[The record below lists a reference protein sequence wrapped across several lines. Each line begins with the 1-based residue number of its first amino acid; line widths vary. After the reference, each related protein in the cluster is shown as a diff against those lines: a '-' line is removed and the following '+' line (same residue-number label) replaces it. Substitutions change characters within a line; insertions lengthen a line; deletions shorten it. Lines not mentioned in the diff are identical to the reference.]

1 MKREKNIEEM
11 NVSMIVGAIITLL
24 LLLALDV
31 NSKLE
36 FVITFAQDSDIVNL
50 HGWSQGSFS
59 GMSAST
65 VKL

>member
-11 NVSMIVGAIITLL
+11 NVSMIIGAIITLL

-36 FVITFAQDSDIVNL
+36 FVITFAAVWFITTAGVWGVIDWKGERKCGD
-50 HGWSQGSFS
+50 
-59 GMSAST
+59 
-65 VKL
+65 